1 MPHPPSFSPKHT
13 TKRSRKAKMEEVR
26 ASLPS
31 VGDKTAVRSYSWSDI
46 EALNTVLVENA
57 ESALQREAA
66 VEGIKSDFA
75 SAMDRR
81 RSVSSCL
88 CQQRPSPLYFG
99 IEKKKLMAFIKL
111 FLYIFDETSNPFILI
126 ILLFSLCFQA
136 HPQWRASSP
145 TRATSQRLVCCEVV
159 LWADHYS
166 RRSSTIRE

>member
-1 MPHPPSFSPKHT
+1 
-13 TKRSRKAKMEEVR
+13 MEEVR

-99 IEKKKLMAFIKL
+99 TENFFFFMAFIKL

-126 ILLFSLCFQA
+126 ILLLSLCFQA

-145 TRATSQRLVCCEVV
+145 TRATSRRLVCCEVV
-159 LWADHYS
+159 LWADHYC